1 MVPGRAAPAVLEG
14 GAKRL
19 SGLRA
24 ALPACLPALRSHARA
39 LCRDHSLADDLVQ
52 ETILRALAAEAQWQ
66 SDTALRPWLFTIQR
80 HAFFAGLRRQ
90 RREARHAAEAA
101 PPSPSRQPDTLAVR
115 DLASALQRLPAVQHE
130 ALILVG
136 GQGLDIAVAAA
147 ICGVAPGT
155 IRARLSRGRAALRRM
170 LPDAGL
176 SRPM

>member
-1 MVPGRAAPAVLEG
+1 
-14 GAKRL
+14 
-19 SGLRA
+19 
-24 ALPACLPALRSHARA
+24 
-39 LCRDHSLADDLVQ
+39 
-52 ETILRALAAEAQWQ
+52 
-66 SDTALRPWLFTIQR
+66 
-80 HAFFAGLRRQ
+80 
-90 RREARHAAEAA
+90 
-101 PPSPSRQPDTLAVR
+101 
-115 DLASALQRLPAVQHE
+115 VQHE

>member
-1 MVPGRAAPAVLEG
+1 MTGTVLTSGDDRDVLTGLAGVESAAAWLD
-14 GAKRL
+14 GA
-19 SGLRA
+19 GDNGFVQA
-24 ALPACLPALRSHARA
+24 M
-39 LCRDHSLADDLVQ
+39 LV
-52 ETILRALAAEAQWQ
+52 
-66 SDTALRPWLFTIQR
+66 S
-80 HAFFAGLRRQ
+80 
-90 RREARHAAEAA
+90 
-101 PPSPSRQPDTLAVR
+101 
-115 DLASALQRLPAVQHE
+115 LQRLPAVQHE